1 MRTKAKVVSSKQ
13 YRIKSGDSVKLIAGA
28 SKGTTGKVLAVNTK
42 KGTVLVEGVGVGRR
56 HVKPSQ
62 LNPTGGKK
70 DIHVAIDISKVA
82 LVVDEKSGKTS
93 RVGMKSTE
101 NGKVR
106 VAKAL
111 KNKEIK

>member
-1 MRTKAKVVSSKQ
+1 MP
-13 YRIKSGDSVKLIAGA
+13 RIQKNDLVKIIAG
-28 SKGTTGKVLAVNTK
+28 SNKGTTGKVLAVDSK
-42 KGTVLVEGVGVGRR
+42 KGTVLIEGVGVGRR

-70 DIHVAIDISKVA
+70 DIHVPMDISKVA
-82 LVVDEKSGKTS
+82 LVVDEASAKTS
-93 RVGMKSTE
+93 RIGMKMTE

-106 VAKAL
+106 VARSL